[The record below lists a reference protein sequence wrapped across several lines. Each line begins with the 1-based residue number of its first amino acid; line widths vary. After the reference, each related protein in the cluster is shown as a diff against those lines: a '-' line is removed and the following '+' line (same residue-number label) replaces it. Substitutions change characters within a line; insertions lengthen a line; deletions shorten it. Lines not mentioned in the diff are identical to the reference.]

1 MPKIEPELKLN
12 DEQGKMNENENKN
25 KDKQELSS
33 KG

>member
-25 KDKQELSS
+25 KQELSS

>member
-12 DEQGKMNENENKN
+12 DEQGKMNENENK
-25 KDKQELSS
+25 DKQELSS